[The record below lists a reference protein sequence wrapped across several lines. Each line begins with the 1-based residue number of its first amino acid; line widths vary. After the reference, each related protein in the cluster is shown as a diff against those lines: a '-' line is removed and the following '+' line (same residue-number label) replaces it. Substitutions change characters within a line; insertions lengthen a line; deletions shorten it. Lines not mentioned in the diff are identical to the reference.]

1 MNISIPH
8 QLSQEEALARVKGL
22 LSKLKEEQA
31 GRVSDVKEEWNDNT
45 GDFQF
50 SAQGFNLAGQIAVQP
65 SSVDIQADLPFAL
78 TFFKSTIE
86 RMISEK
92 VTELMRS

>member
-8 QLSQEEALARVKGL
+8 QLSQEEALSRVKGL

-31 GRVSDVKEEWNDNT
+31 GRISGVKEDWKDNT

-78 TFFKSTIE
+78 TFFKGKIE
-86 RMISEK
+86 QMIGEK
-92 VTELMRS
+92 VTELMQP